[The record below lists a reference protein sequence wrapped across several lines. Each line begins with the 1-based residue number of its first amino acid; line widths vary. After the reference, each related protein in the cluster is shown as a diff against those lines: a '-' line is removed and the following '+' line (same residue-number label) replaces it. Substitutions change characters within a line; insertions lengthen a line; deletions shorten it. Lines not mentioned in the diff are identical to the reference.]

1 MVLSLLLSFCFVFFF
16 PTPFSFFYSIYFLL
30 SFFHLA
36 CLLLDDGRIEYSFLP
51 CLHFFFRHFE
61 KRKSMVEIVLPSW
74 INLILPGRM
83 KRYIELLVR
92 IGRVGNWWYD
102 MD

>member
-1 MVLSLLLSFCFVFFF
+1 MMDGLNILS
-16 PTPFSFFYSIYFLL
+16 Y
-30 SFFHLA
+30 LA
-36 CLLLDDGRIEYSFLP
+36 YI
-51 CLHFFFRHFE
+51 FFFRHFE

-92 IGRVGNWWYD
+92 IGRVGDWWYD